1 MYIYIYICKFVYFGI
16 KFFIFY
22 TLFLNDIKI
31 GFFIKSLILEVDF
44 INTKDEKID
53 KIVTKIKLTKLIHG
67 SLSIPILL
75 YKIGKNIKNTPWI
88 KYIYKL
94 TSLNV
99 LEFFLRI
106 KISSYF
112 LSKVRIYINNI
123 GAKNNSAIDVQ
134 LSLGISKYLSVK
146 LSIVNNKNNIK
157 LIIKLFLIL
166 NSKLNLFIP
175 IPITINIIPQEKLLN
190 ISPNNK
196 KYIKNARACMKRGKA
211 LEILVHPKTYKK
223 IVSEEVEKD
232 ISKKEVQDNIRR
244 YLKSVLNRKPDI
256 YNGYKSLDLEKVE
269 NIISYIASKVKNLTI
284 TSLNKYLWYID
295 MLSFNKRAVAITG
308 LTYQNQKFGPTIV
321 YKKYDELSLLDDKY
335 QREDIETENGNTTKI
350 ISNNNFNLD
359 KISSSEK
366 EIIDTII
373 KLLKNKNVTDI
384 SEMSHREDG
393 WKKTKRFE
401 QISFEYAMNLKLI

>member
-1 MYIYIYICKFVYFGI
+1 MKVYCPYCKKKV
-16 KFFIFY
+16 
-22 TLFLNDIKI
+22 
-31 GFFIKSLILEVDF
+31 E
-44 INTKDEKID
+44 
-53 KIVTKIKLTKLIHG
+53 
-67 SLSIPILL
+67 
-75 YKIGKNIKNTPWI
+75 YKIGKRELKEFRGIEVNTFENVAICNECNQDLYVNEIEDVNNERIYQIYREKANII
-88 KYIYKL
+88 KAEDIIKLREKYDISQREL
-94 TSLNV
+94 TSILGFGKMTINRYERGG
-99 LEFFLRI
+99 LPTKSQSDYI
-106 KISSYF
+106 KLLIENDDKF
-112 LSKVRIYINNI
+112 IEKVKEAYE
-123 GAKNNSAIDVQ
+123 
-134 LSLGISKYLSVK
+134 
-146 LSIVNNKNNIK
+146 KNNI
-157 LIIKLFLIL
+157 
-166 NSKLNLFIP
+166 N
-175 IPITINIIPQEKLLN
+175 E
-190 ISPNNK
+190 
-196 KYIKNARACMKRGKA
+196 
-211 LEILVHPKTYKK
+211 KTYKK
-223 IVSEEVEKD
+223 IVSEEVEKG

-269 NIISYIASKVKNLTI
+269 NIISYIASKVNNLTI

-295 MLSFNKRAVAITG
+295 MLSFYKRAVSITG

-401 QISFEYAMNLKLI
+401 QISFEYAMNLKLIK

>member
-1 MYIYIYICKFVYFGI
+1 MKVYCPYCKKEVEYKIEKRDLKEFRGIEVNTFENVAICNECNQDLYVNEIEDVNNERIYQIYREKANII
-16 KFFIFY
+16 KAK
-22 TLFLNDIKI
+22 DI
-31 GFFIKSLILEVDF
+31 
-44 INTKDEKID
+44 
-53 KIVTKIKLTKLIHG
+53 IKLREK
-67 SLSIPILL
+67 
-75 YKIGKNIKNTPWI
+75 YNISQRE
-88 KYIYKL
+88 L
-94 TSLNV
+94 TSILGFGKMTINRYERGG
-99 LEFFLRI
+99 LPTKSQSDYI
-106 KISSYF
+106 KLLIENDDKF
-112 LSKVRIYINNI
+112 IEKVKEAYE
-123 GAKNNSAIDVQ
+123 
-134 LSLGISKYLSVK
+134 
-146 LSIVNNKNNIK
+146 KNNI
-157 LIIKLFLIL
+157 
-166 NSKLNLFIP
+166 N
-175 IPITINIIPQEKLLN
+175 E
-190 ISPNNK
+190 
-196 KYIKNARACMKRGKA
+196 
-211 LEILVHPKTYKK
+211 KTYKK

-335 QREDIETENGNTTKI
+335 KREDIETENGNTTKI

-401 QISFEYAMNLKLI
+401 QISFEYAMNLKLIK

>member
-1 MYIYIYICKFVYFGI
+1 MRVYCPYCK
-16 KFFIFY
+16 K
-22 TLFLNDIKI
+22 
-31 GFFIKSLILEVDF
+31 EV
-44 INTKDEKID
+44 E
-53 KIVTKIKLTKLIHG
+53 
-67 SLSIPILL
+67 
-75 YKIGKNIKNTPWI
+75 YKIEKRDLKEFRGIEVNTFE
-88 KYIYKL
+88 
-94 TSLNV
+94 NV
-99 LEFFLRI
+99 AICNECNQDLYVNEI
-106 KISSYF
+106 EDENNE
-112 LSKVRIYINNI
+112 RIYQIYREKTNI
-123 GAKNNSAIDVQ
+123 
-134 LSLGISKYLSVK
+134 
-146 LSIVNNKNNIK
+146 IK
-157 LIIKLFLIL
+157 AEDIIKLREKYDISQRELTAIL
-166 NSKLNLFIP
+166 GFGKM
-175 IPITINIIPQEKLLN
+175 TINRYERGGLPTKSQSDYIKLLIENDDKFIEKVKEAYEKSN
-190 ISPNNK
+190 IND
-196 KYIKNARACMKRGKA
+196 
-211 LEILVHPKTYKK
+211 KTYNK
-223 IVSEEVEKD
+223 IISGEVEKD

-295 MLSFNKRAVAITG
+295 MLSFNERTVAITG

-335 QREDIETENGNTTKI
+335 TREDIETENGNTTKI

-384 SEMSHREDG
+384 SEISHREDG

-401 QISFEYAMNLKLI
+401 QISFEYAMNLKLIK